1 MRSICGLRRVRVA
14 LRLLPALALL
24 QNQNAA
30 EARSPG
36 RIHSPVPATP
46 EPSSPAAEVPEPASP
61 RVLPEHRQFLST
73 LVRRT
78 LADAAEGRERYKPSY
93 VPKGLPS
100 GESEVVVRL
109 RNQGLLV
116 VQGAGGPAP
125 LITACGDAALTA
137 HELLKLQDRAAL
149 ARSPEL
155 LIEIEV
161 VGKSVPLVLS
171 GEQPALPKGTTLHQL
186 LARIEPGIDGVI
198 VQSPR
203 DSSRVC
209 PSEFF
214 SANISVLEG
223 LRSMLKTVGLSEADL
238 DRAKLSL
245 FRTNH
250 WYEPR
255 AGRPVIALRRGLV
268 PVADEDVTPRALD
281 AALDALAQHMMQRQQ
296 SSGLF
301 SYEYD
306 AVRDLYSAEP
316 QFVSQAAATLALA
329 AYAGTR
335 HGDAPASAAR
345 KAISAQ
351 LRGLRD
357 CPQSASSSF
366 IATSDGENRL
376 GVTALL
382 SVALARHPDSAEY
395 GPARRRLID
404 GMLWLQQPT
413 GLFPT
418 AFPPAHSLTGQDFF
432 PGEAFFALA
441 AHFADEPTQ
450 QVNDAFDRGIAWYR
464 DHFRNRPS
472 PAFVPWQAQAF
483 ARMAGQT
490 RRQDYIDF
498 TWELTDWAAQA
509 VLTPEGCEFAD
520 LWGGVWGPY
529 EEDAGASTAAFLE
542 TFCEA
547 ALLARKL
554 GDREREIRYTALV
567 RQSAR
572 FVLQLQVRTE
582 ELYFSSSPADALGGI
597 RTSPV
602 NNRIRIDACAHAL
615 TGWMR
620 TRDALFPDE

>member
-1 MRSICGLRRVRVA
+1 MLAQSHVA
-14 LRLLPALALL
+14 TA
-24 QNQNAA
+24 
-30 EARSPG
+30 ARSSRPV
-36 RIHSPVPATP
+36 HSPAPASRGPSLPSAELP
-46 EPSSPAAEVPEPASP
+46 EPLSP
-61 RVLPEHRQFLST
+61 RILPEHRQFLST

-78 LADAAEGRERYKPSY
+78 LIDAVEGRERYKPSY
-93 VPKGLPS
+93 VPKELPP
-100 GESEVVVRL
+100 GDGEVVVRL

-125 LITACGDAALTA
+125 LVTACGDAALTA

-149 ARSPEL
+149 ARSPDL

-161 VGKSVPLVLS
+161 VGQSVPLLLS
-171 GEQPALPKGTTLHQL
+171 CEDMATDPPALPKGTTLQQL

-209 PSEFF
+209 PSEFY
-214 SANISVLEG
+214 STNIGVLEG
-223 LRSMLKTVGLSEADL
+223 LRSMLKAVGLGEADL
-238 DRAKLSL
+238 ERAKLSL
-245 FRTNH
+245 FRTEH

-255 AGRPVIALRRGLV
+255 ATTPVVSLSRGLT
-268 PVADEDVTPRALD
+268 PVTETNITPRALD
-281 AALDALAQHMMQRQQ
+281 AALDALAHHMMQRQQ

-316 QFVSQAAATLALA
+316 QFVSQAAATIALA
-329 AYAGTR
+329 QYAGIR
-335 HGDAPASAAR
+335 PGDAPASAAR
-345 KAISAQ
+345 KAISEQ
-351 LRGLRD
+351 LKGLRD
-357 CPQSASSSF
+357 CPQSSSAAF
-366 IATSDGENRL
+366 IATPDGENRL
-376 GVTALL
+376 GTTALL
-382 SVALARHPDSAEY
+382 SVALARHPDAAGYEST
-395 GPARRRLID
+395 RRRLID
-404 GMLWLQQPT
+404 GLLWLQQPT

-418 AFPPAHSLTGQDFF
+418 AFPPAQSLTGQDFF

-441 AHFADEPTQ
+441 SHYAQEPSQ
-450 QVNDAFDRGIAWYR
+450 KVNDAFDRGIAWYR

-483 ARMAGQT
+483 ARMAEQT

-498 TWELTDWAAQA
+498 TWELTDWSVQA
-509 VLTPEGCEFAD
+509 VLTPQRCGFAD

-542 TFCEA
+542 TFCDA

-554 GDREREIRYTALV
+554 GDRQREAKYTALV
-567 RQSAR
+567 RQCAR
-572 FVLQLQVRTE
+572 FVLQLQVRQE
-582 ELYFSSSPADALGGI
+582 ETYFCPSPADALGGI

-602 NNRIRIDACAHAL
+602 NNRLRIDACAHAL
-615 TGWMR
+615 TGWIR
-620 TRDALFPDE
+620 AKEVLFPDE

>member
-1 MRSICGLRRVRVA
+1 MTLPASVSLA
-14 LRLLPALALL
+14 LLLIPALARL
-24 QNQNAA
+24 QNQDAADARSSRPMHSPADTSRGPSSRAA
-30 EARSPG
+30 EL
-36 RIHSPVPATP
+36 P
-46 EPSSPAAEVPEPASP
+46 EPPSP
-61 RVLPEHRQFLST
+61 RILPEHRQFLST

-78 LADAAEGRERYKPSY
+78 LTDAAEGRDRYKPSY
-93 VPKGLPS
+93 VPKGLPP
-100 GESEVVVRL
+100 GDGEVVVRL

-125 LITACGDAALTA
+125 LVTACGDAALTA

-149 ARSPEL
+149 ARSPDL

-161 VGKSVPLVLS
+161 VGQPVPLLLS
-171 GEQPALPKGTTLHQL
+171 CDQPALPKGTTLQQL

-214 SANISVLEG
+214 STNIGVLEG
-223 LRSMLKTVGLSEADL
+223 LRSMLKIVGLGEADL
-238 DRAKLSL
+238 ERAKLSL
-245 FRTNH
+245 FRTDH

-255 AGRPVIALRRGLV
+255 AAAPVIALSRGLT
-268 PVADEDVTPRALD
+268 PVAEADLTPRALD
-281 AALDALAQHMMQRQQ
+281 AAIDALAQHIMQRQQ

-316 QFVSQAAATLALA
+316 QFVSQAAATIALA

-335 HGDAPASAAR
+335 PGDAPASAAR
-345 KAISAQ
+345 KAISEQ
-351 LRGLRD
+351 LKGLRA
-357 CPQSASSSF
+357 CPQSASASF
-366 IATSDGENRL
+366 IATPDGENKL

-382 SVALARHPDSAEY
+382 SVALARHPDAAEY
-395 GPARRRLID
+395 EPTRRRLID
-404 GMLWLQQPT
+404 GLLWLQQPT

-441 AHFADEPTQ
+441 AHYAQAPSQ
-450 QVNDAFDRGIAWYR
+450 KVNDAFDRGIGWYR

-509 VLTPEGCEFAD
+509 VLTPQRCEFAD

-554 GDREREIRYTALV
+554 GDRQREARYTALV
-567 RQSAR
+567 RQCAR
-572 FVLQLQVRTE
+572 FVLQLQVRSE
-582 ELYFSSSPADALGGI
+582 EIYFSPSPADALGGI

-615 TGWMR
+615 TGWIR
-620 TRDALFPDE
+620 AREVLFPDE